1 MAVNVALMGSLA
13 RRMLVTSDAE
23 RKRLER
29 TLHDGAQ
36 QRLVATA
43 TTLGLALR
51 RLKAGEEGAAE
62 LVEEASAE
70 LALCV
75 EDLRALA
82 REIFPVVLAERG
94 LASGLNDLAQRAAVV
109 VEVLEVPEGR
119 LPEAVE
125 LAAYLVVE
133 EALRGAEGGGEVSVS
148 GSAAGSELVVEVRGA
163 GVADEQ
169 LARLRDRVEALDGSI
184 EGGPGGSGG
193 SVRAVFPID

>member
-1 MAVNVALMGSLA
+1 MGSLA

-43 TTLGLALR
+43 TTLGLAVR
-51 RLKAGEEGAAE
+51 RLQAGEEGAEE

-75 EDLRALA
+75 EDLRTLA

-94 LASGLNDLAQRAAVV
+94 LGSGLEDLARRAPVV
-109 VEVLEVPEGR
+109 VELLEVPDGR

-133 EALRGAEGGGEVSVS
+133 EALRGAGSGGEVSVS
-148 GSAAGSELVVEVRGA
+148 VGAVGSQLVVEVRGA
-163 GVADEQ
+163 AVDREQ
-169 LARLRDRVEALDGSI
+169 LARLRDRVEALDGGI
-184 EGGPGGSGG
+184 EEGSEGSGG
-193 SVRAVFPID
+193 SVRAVLPIE